1 MPKIELKKNFQ
12 IQVCFSTMAKRL
24 FNRGFNIPKKGN
36 KYKNEKVEFDGIKF
50 DSKRERDRYMVL
62 KDAERRGVISELKC
76 QPKFTL
82 IPAQYHEEAKQ
93 LKTKV
98 KMVKKCDFLAITYTG
113 DFQYVKDGKVV
124 VEDVKGMVTPE
135 YKLKEKMMAYFHH
148 IIIRRIKKPNEAI

>member
-1 MPKIELKKNFQ
+1 
-12 IQVCFSTMAKRL
+12 MAKRL

-62 KDAERRGVISELKC
+62 KDAERCGVISELKC

>member
-1 MPKIELKKNFQ
+1 
-12 IQVCFSTMAKRL
+12 MAKRL

-124 VEDVKGMVTPE
+124 VEDVKGSAYMITEVF
-135 YKLKEKMMAYFHH
+135 KIKEKMMFAVHG
-148 IIIRRIKKPNEAI
+148 IKIKRVYKPSEEI

>member
-1 MPKIELKKNFQ
+1 
-12 IQVCFSTMAKRL
+12 MAKRL

-36 KYKNEKVEFDGIKF
+36 KYKNEKVEFGGIKF

>member
-1 MPKIELKKNFQ
+1 
-12 IQVCFSTMAKRL
+12 MARRL

-113 DFQYVKDGKVV
+113 DFQYVKDGNVV

-148 IIIRRIKKPNEAI
+148 IIIRRKKKPNEAI

>member
-1 MPKIELKKNFQ
+1 
-12 IQVCFSTMAKRL
+12 MAKRL
-24 FNRGFNIPKKGN
+24 FNRGFVVPKKGN
-36 KYKNEKVEFDGIKF
+36 KYKNEKVEFDGYKF

-148 IIIRRIKKPNEAI
+148 IIIRRIKKPNESI

>member
-1 MPKIELKKNFQ
+1 
-12 IQVCFSTMAKRL
+12 MAKRL

-148 IIIRRIKKPNEAI
+148 IIIRRIKKPNGAI

>member
-1 MPKIELKKNFQ
+1 
-12 IQVCFSTMAKRL
+12 MAKRL

-113 DFQYVKDGKVV
+113 DFQYVKDGKFV

>member
-1 MPKIELKKNFQ
+1 
-12 IQVCFSTMAKRL
+12 MAKRL

-113 DFQYVKDGKVV
+113 DFQYVKDGNVV
-124 VEDVKGMVTPE
+124 VEDVKGIVTPE

-148 IIIRRIKKPNEAI
+148 IIIRRIKKPNESI

>member
-1 MPKIELKKNFQ
+1 
-12 IQVCFSTMAKRL
+12 MAKRL

-98 KMVKKCDFLAITYTG
+98 KMVRKCDFLAITYTG

>member
-1 MPKIELKKNFQ
+1 M
-12 IQVCFSTMAKRL
+12 VKRL

-113 DFQYVKDGKVV
+113 DFQYVKDGKIV

-148 IIIRRIKKPNEAI
+148 IIIRRIKKPNEAIFS

>member
-1 MPKIELKKNFQ
+1 
-12 IQVCFSTMAKRL
+12 MAKRL
-24 FNRGFNIPKKGN
+24 FNRGFIVPKKGN

-113 DFQYVKDGKVV
+113 DFQYVKDGKTI
-124 VEDVKGMVTPE
+124 VEDVKGSAYMITEVF
-135 YKLKEKMMAYFHH
+135 KIKEKMMFAVHG
-148 IIIRRIKKPNEAI
+148 IKIKRVYKPSEEI

>member
-1 MPKIELKKNFQ
+1 
-12 IQVCFSTMAKRL
+12 MAKRL

-82 IPAQYHEEAKQ
+82 IPAQYHEEEKQ

-113 DFQYVKDGKVV
+113 DFQYVKDGKIV

>member
-1 MPKIELKKNFQ
+1 M
-12 IQVCFSTMAKRL
+12 TKRL

-148 IIIRRIKKPNEAI
+148 IIIRRIKKPNESI

>member
-1 MPKIELKKNFQ
+1 M
-12 IQVCFSTMAKRL
+12 SKRL

-124 VEDVKGMVTPE
+124 VEDVKSS
-135 YKLKEKMMAYFHH
+135 KSLAALDQKFLLKEKMMYYFHK
-148 IIIRRIKKPNEAI
+148 IRIRRVYKPNEDI

>member
-1 MPKIELKKNFQ
+1 M
-12 IQVCFSTMAKRL
+12 SKRL

-113 DFQYVKDGKVV
+113 DFQYVKDGNIV

-148 IIIRRIKKPNEAI
+148 IIIRRIKKPNDAI

>member
-1 MPKIELKKNFQ
+1 
-12 IQVCFSTMAKRL
+12 MAKRL

-113 DFQYVKDGKVV
+113 DFQYVKDGNIV

>member
-1 MPKIELKKNFQ
+1 
-12 IQVCFSTMAKRL
+12 MAKRL
-24 FNRGFNIPKKGN
+24 FNLGFNIPKKGN

-93 LKTKV
+93 IKTKV
-98 KMVKKCDFLAITYTG
+98 KMVRRCDFRAITYTG

-124 VEDVKGMVTPE
+124 VEDIKISP
-135 YKLKEKMMAYFHH
+135 KLVPVEFKIKEKMMYYFHK
-148 IIIRRIKKPNEAI
+148 IRIKRVYKPNEDI

>member
-1 MPKIELKKNFQ
+1 
-12 IQVCFSTMAKRL
+12 MAKRL

-82 IPAQYHEEAKQ
+82 IPAQYHEEEKQ

-113 DFQYVKDGKVV
+113 DFQYVKDGKTI

-148 IIIRRIKKPNEAI
+148 IIIRRIKKPNEDI

>member
-1 MPKIELKKNFQ
+1 M
-12 IQVCFSTMAKRL
+12 

-82 IPAQYHEEAKQ
+82 IPAQYHEEEKQ

>member
-1 MPKIELKKNFQ
+1 
-12 IQVCFSTMAKRL
+12 MAKRL

-148 IIIRRIKKPNEAI
+148 IIIRRIKKPNEDI

>member
-1 MPKIELKKNFQ
+1 
-12 IQVCFSTMAKRL
+12 MAKRL
-24 FNRGFNIPKKGN
+24 FNRGFVVPKKGN

-148 IIIRRIKKPNEAI
+148 IIIRRIKKPNESI

>member
-1 MPKIELKKNFQ
+1 
-12 IQVCFSTMAKRL
+12 MAKRL
-24 FNRGFNIPKKGN
+24 FNRGFIVPKKGN

-113 DFQYVKDGKVV
+113 DFQYVKDGNIV

>member
-1 MPKIELKKNFQ
+1 
-12 IQVCFSTMAKRL
+12 MARRL
-24 FNRGFNIPKKGN
+24 FNRGFIVPKKGN

-82 IPAQYHEEAKQ
+82 IPAQYHEEEKQ

-124 VEDVKGMVTPE
+124 VEDIKINPKVIPKE
-135 YKLKEKMMAYFHH
+135 FKIKEKMMYYFHK
-148 IIIRRIKKPNEAI
+148 IRIRRVYKPNEDI

>member
-1 MPKIELKKNFQ
+1 
-12 IQVCFSTMAKRL
+12 MAKRL
-24 FNRGFNIPKKGN
+24 FNRGFIVPKKGN

-98 KMVKKCDFLAITYTG
+98 KMVRKCDFLAITYTG

-148 IIIRRIKKPNEAI
+148 IIIRRIKKPNEDI

>member
-1 MPKIELKKNFQ
+1 M
-12 IQVCFSTMAKRL
+12 SKRL

-148 IIIRRIKKPNEAI
+148 IIIRIIKKPNETI

>member
-1 MPKIELKKNFQ
+1 
-12 IQVCFSTMAKRL
+12 MAKRL

-135 YKLKEKMMAYFHH
+135 YKLKEKMMAYSHH

>member
-1 MPKIELKKNFQ
+1 
-12 IQVCFSTMAKRL
+12 MAKRL

-113 DFQYVKDGKVV
+113 DFQYVKDGKIV

>member
-1 MPKIELKKNFQ
+1 
-12 IQVCFSTMAKRL
+12 MAKRL

-124 VEDVKGMVTPE
+124 VEDVKGIVTPE

>member
-1 MPKIELKKNFQ
+1 
-12 IQVCFSTMAKRL
+12 MAKRL
-24 FNRGFNIPKKGN
+24 FNRGFIVPKKGN

-82 IPAQYHEEAKQ
+82 IPAQYHEEEKQ

-113 DFQYVKDGKVV
+113 DFQYVKDGNIV

>member
-1 MPKIELKKNFQ
+1 
-12 IQVCFSTMAKRL
+12 MANRL

-148 IIIRRIKKPNEAI
+148 IIIRRIKKPNESI

>member
-1 MPKIELKKNFQ
+1 
-12 IQVCFSTMAKRL
+12 MAKRL
-24 FNRGFNIPKKGN
+24 FNRGFVVPKKGN

-82 IPAQYHEEAKQ
+82 IPAQYHEEEKQ

-113 DFQYVKDGKVV
+113 DFQYVKDGNIV